1 MSSSSEIGSENE
13 NNSLENSS
21 QEAGP
26 GRGQQSE
33 RLQNIPHVKQED
45 SREATRSTDN
55 RDRNIKQERTSSR
68 QLEDETEESDLEEGS
83 SGSQQSAEDSDEE
96 GFGGLDDRVQI
107 VRNPL
112 LDEADDE
119 ELEEDKGSNE
129 GGDSQDENNSRGK
142 WRSKEKKTRKTCRHF
157 SYDLIDR
164 AVRYAWEPEQLSEL
178 LFLVIK
184 ELDLDL
190 PQIQKMIEKT
200 RIGSPVL
207 LSRLADLNYQFSVS
221 EMASILLNSSDSIQ
235 DYIRFVD
242 EALGMEL
249 IQAEIIDDLF
259 TVRKRTVYL
268 SSYNCIH
275 CSVLFFLFLLL
286 LII

>member
-1 MSSSSEIGSENE
+1 MSSSSESASENE
-13 NNSLENSS
+13 NNSLEDSS
-21 QEAGP
+21 QEGDR
-26 GRGQQSE
+26 GRSQQSQ
-33 RLQNIPHVKQED
+33 RLQNIHVKQED
-45 SREATRSTDN
+45 SRETMGSTDN

-68 QLEDETEESDLEEGS
+68 QLEDETEESDPDEGS

-129 GGDSQDENNSRGK
+129 DGGDSQDENNSLGK
-142 WRSKEKKTRKTCRHF
+142 WRKKEKKTRKTCRHF

-259 TVRKRTVYL
+259 TVRRRTALL
-268 SSYNCIH
+268 S
-275 CSVLFFLFLLL
+275 LF
-286 LII
+286 